1 MTPHDPV
8 TTMATSERVDVEAPY
23 RADAPNVVVIVMDDL
38 GFAQLGCYG
47 SDIDTPNL
55 DRLAERGVRFT
66 GFHTTAICSP
76 TRACL
81 LTGRNHHRV
90 GMGMLP
96 DLPTTF
102 PGYTGELPDT
112 AATLAEV
119 LRGEGYATFA
129 IGKWHLTP
137 RDQRATGPYDTWP
150 QGKGFDRYYGF
161 LNGETNQWTPNLV
174 RGNIHVEPPAT
185 PDEGYHLD
193 ADLAD
198 EAIAQLRELRVADPT
213 RPFFLWYAT
222 AAPHAPHQAP
232 PEWLDRHRGRFDQ
245 GWDAWREARLARQQE
260 LGLVPGDVQLSE
272 RPPWIDAWDEL
283 DDDRKQL
290 YARMME
296 VFAGFVSHADHQ
308 IGRVLDHL
316 EQSGELERTVVVL
329 VSDNGCSAEGGPHG
343 SYNQMGHYISA
354 EGDDLADE
362 LAHLDDLGGFRSSGH
377 YPWGWAHAGNTPF
390 RRWKRYTFEGG
401 VRDPMVVAAPMAPEA
416 AGSIR
421 HQYCHAVDVFPTVLD
436 LLGVEVPD
444 EVGGIE
450 QLSVDGTS
458 LVPVLHDAAAPD
470 PRTSQYYE
478 CWGSRAMYHD
488 GWKAVTDHV
497 NQLTAAER
505 ESLDGSHDFATD
517 RWSLYDLRS
526 DPTETVDLAAS
537 EPDRLSD
544 LVGRW
549 HAEAERNGVLPLD
562 DGTIGRFAHMRVR
575 WTPPRSTFR
584 YRSGDKVHEVTG
596 PNLAAGFRVVASLR
610 EPLRSGGNAPAVL
623 CEQGDWLSGWALYV
637 AGGDLCWCIAT
648 SQGTHVVRGPIPADA
663 THLTASGVPGEHQ
676 VAVSLH
682 ADEQEVANQVVPVDL
697 PLAWSPDGA
706 FLTVGW
712 ARPFPV
718 CEEYAPP
725 ASSRDVLDQLV
736 VDVGPP
742 APFDLEAEVA
752 RLLRHQ

>member
-1 MTPHDPV
+1 
-8 TTMATSERVDVEAPY
+8 
-23 RADAPNVVVIVMDDL
+23 
-38 GFAQLGCYG
+38 
-47 SDIDTPNL
+47 
-55 DRLAERGVRFT
+55 
-66 GFHTTAICSP
+66 
-76 TRACL
+76 
-81 LTGRNHHRV
+81 
-90 GMGMLP
+90 
-96 DLPTTF
+96 
-102 PGYTGELPDT
+102 
-112 AATLAEV
+112 
-119 LRGEGYATFA
+119 
-129 IGKWHLTP
+129 
-137 RDQRATGPYDTWP
+137 
-150 QGKGFDRYYGF
+150 
-161 LNGETNQWTPNLV
+161 
-174 RGNIHVEPPAT
+174 
-185 PDEGYHLD
+185 
-193 ADLAD
+193 
-198 EAIAQLRELRVADPT
+198 
-213 RPFFLWYAT
+213 
-222 AAPHAPHQAP
+222 
-232 PEWLDRHRGRFDQ
+232 
-245 GWDAWREARLARQQE
+245 
-260 LGLVPGDVQLSE
+260 
-272 RPPWIDAWDEL
+272 
-283 DDDRKQL
+283 
-290 YARMME
+290 
-296 VFAGFVSHADHQ
+296 
-308 IGRVLDHL
+308 
-316 EQSGELERTVVVL
+316 
-329 VSDNGCSAEGGPHG
+329 
-343 SYNQMGHYISA
+343 
-354 EGDDLADE
+354 
-362 LAHLDDLGGFRSSGH
+362 
-377 YPWGWAHAGNTPF
+377 
-390 RRWKRYTFEGG
+390 
-401 VRDPMVVAAPMAPEA
+401 
-416 AGSIR
+416 
-421 HQYCHAVDVFPTVLD
+421 
-436 LLGVEVPD
+436 
-444 EVGGIE
+444 
-450 QLSVDGTS
+450 
-458 LVPVLHDAAAPD
+458 
-470 PRTSQYYE
+470 
-478 CWGSRAMYHD
+478 MYHD